1 MRELG
6 IDIETYSSRDL
17 STCGVYKYVE
27 APDFAVLLFAYSMD
41 NGPVRCVDLACG
53 ETLPDEIREALT
65 DPGVIKT
72 AWNAA
77 FERICLSRY
86 LGLETPLPPSQWA
99 CTMVR
104 AARMGLPLS
113 LGQCAE
119 VLRLTEGKM
128 AEGKALIRFFC
139 MPGRNG
145 ARHLPEAA
153 TGRWD
158 LFKEYCKRDVEVEQ
172 ALLAK
177 VRRLDAPAF
186 DLALYVAD
194 QEINDRGVLI
204 DRTLVENAA
213 RFDRE

>member
-27 APDFAVLLFAYSMD
+27 APDFAILLFAYSVD
-41 NGPVRCVDLACG
+41 NGPVRCVDLAGG
-53 ETLPDEIREALT
+53 ETLPAEIRAALS

-104 AARMGLPLS
+104 AARMGLPL
-113 LGQCAE
+113 
-119 VLRLTEGKM
+119 
-128 AEGKALIRFFC
+128 
-139 MPGRNG
+139 
-145 ARHLPEAA
+145 
-153 TGRWD
+153 
-158 LFKEYCKRDVEVEQ
+158 
-172 ALLAK
+172 
-177 VRRLDAPAF
+177 
-186 DLALYVAD
+186 
-194 QEINDRGVLI
+194 
-204 DRTLVENAA
+204 
-213 RFDRE
+213 